1 MSPPRVWAPRAQH
14 LRIET
19 GGQNLPMQS
28 LAGGWWQADAPL
40 AHGADYA
47 FALDGRAALP
57 DPRSPWQPRG
67 VHGPSR
73 WLDHAAFAWEDAA
86 WQPPAWGGAVIYEL
100 HVGTFTPE
108 GTFAAAMERL
118 DHLTALGITHVELM
132 PVAEFS
138 GRRGWGYDG
147 VDLFAPHHHYG
158 GPEGLKRLIN
168 ACHRR
173 GLAVLLDVV
182 YNHLG
187 PAGNYLAQYGPYFT
201 RRYQTPW
208 GEALNFDGA
217 DSGEVRQFF
226 LDNARMWL
234 RDYHCDGLRLD
245 AVHAILDASA
255 YPFLEQLAAAARA
268 WEAELVRPLLLI
280 AESDNNDSRL
290 SAPPEAGGIGLDA
303 QWNED
308 FHHALHA
315 CLTGEHNGYYAD
327 FGGGLEDLAAVLRR
341 IFLYDGR
348 YSRYRRRHHGRPAAG
363 ADGRRFVAYAQNHDQ
378 IGNRAQG
385 ERLSQ
390 LLRPGQ
396 LKIAAALVLT
406 SPFIPL
412 LFQGEEWGAG
422 APFLYFTDH
431 PEPELARAVREGRQR
446 EFATFGWSPEAIPD
460 PQAEDTFARSHLRWE
475 ELTEPAHAELLR
487 WHRELIALRRQSS
500 LSGHA
505 TGPEA
510 NVVSVDPTARW
521 LTVRRQDWLM
531 SYNFAPDPQAVPL
544 PAGPWRLRL
553 ASAPGAEAA
562 GGALRLP
569 PESVAILH

>member
-1 MSPPRVWAPRAQH
+1 MSPPRVWAPRAQR

-40 AHGADYA
+40 AHGTDYA

-86 WQPPAWGGAVIYEL
+86 WQPPAWDGAVIYEL

-118 DHLTALGITHVELM
+118 DHLAALGITHVELM

-147 VDLFAPHHHYG
+147 VDLFAPHHRYG
-158 GPEGLKRLIN
+158 SPEGLKRLIN

-268 WEAELVRPLLLI
+268 WEAELGRPLLLI

-327 FGGGLEDLAAVLRR
+327 FGGLEDLAAVLRR

-385 ERLSQ
+385 QRLSQ
-390 LLRPGQ
+390 MLRPGQ

-406 SPFIPL
+406 SRFIPL

-422 APFLYFTDH
+422 TPFLYFTDH

-446 EFATFGWSPEAIPD
+446 EFAAFGWSPEAIPD
-460 PQAEDTFARSHLRWE
+460 PQSEDTFARSHLRWE
-475 ELTEPAHAELLR
+475 ELAEPAHAELLQ
-487 WHRELIALRRQSS
+487 WHRDLIALRRQSS

-510 NVVSVDPTARW
+510 NAIAVDPAARW

-562 GGALRLP
+562 GGALRMP